1 MKNRIPVVITK
12 KPFLKGIK
20 DIAEVYLYN
29 VAYWFKFNWKV
40 TLEVITCI
48 AIIANAIRHW

>member
-1 MKNRIPVVITK
+1 MKNRIPVVIKK
-12 KPFLKGIK
+12 KPLLKGIQ
-20 DIAEVYLYN
+20 DLAEDYLFRVVYF
-29 VAYWFKFNWKV
+29 FKYNWKI